1 MGLALARTA
10 TADATAG
17 LASELATTLP
27 AGLVW
32 QANRMARGS
41 GPVRPTGF
49 AALDAELPGGGWPA
63 SALIELL
70 LEQPGCG
77 ELGLLLPLLRQTP
90 DDRWLAWIA
99 PPFMPYAPALA
110 ATGVPLSR
118 LLLITPSSAGEI
130 LWATRQAVASAACA
144 AVLCW
149 PQRADTAALRRLQLA
164 AEESATPLFLFR
176 PERAARQ
183 ASPASLRL
191 ALRPAGTHVRVDIL
205 KRRGPPAAAPLLL
218 PLHGEDLAAPPAHV
232 VARPDPAPVAL
243 AGLCPR

>member
-1 MGLALARTA
+1 MGLALARSASANPTV
-10 TADATAG
+10 DVAG
-17 LASELATTLP
+17 RLAT
-27 AGLVW
+27 GLVW
-32 QANRMARGS
+32 QASRMARGS

-70 LEQPGCG
+70 VAQPGCG

-99 PPFMPYAPALA
+99 PPFIPYAPALA
-110 ATGVPLSR
+110 AAGVPLSR

-176 PERAARQ
+176 PENAARQ
-183 ASPASLRL
+183 SSPASLRL
-191 ALRPAGTHVRVDIL
+191 ALSPAGKHLRVDIL
-205 KRRGPPAAAPLLL
+205 KRRGPPTAAPLLL
-218 PLHGEDLAAPPAHV
+218 PLRGDDLAVPPSDV
-232 VARPDPAPVAL
+232 MARPDPAPAAL
-243 AGLCPR
+243 AGLCSR